1 MVSLPP
7 EPKRLHFETR
17 GEWRAWLKTHHQRA
31 DEAWLVICKKSER
44 PSGLALSEAVEEAL
58 CYGWIDGKLQS
69 LDRSHYAL
77 RFSPRR
83 RGSIW
88 SLSNIRRVRNL
99 IQTGRMTKAGLAKV
113 FEGRLSG
120 QWDAALEREE
130 TQRVP
135 PDLDAALRRRKSALA
150 GYRGLRVS
158 RKKMLLH
165 WLQDARRPETRQ
177 RRIRMI
183 VREVAG

>member
-1 MVSLPP
+1 MPP
-7 EPKRLHFETR
+7 EQNPLQFTR
-17 GEWRAWLKTHHQRA
+17 RSEWRAWLKTHHQRD

-44 PSGLALSEAVEEAL
+44 PSGLALTEAVEEAL
-58 CYGWIDGKLQS
+58 CYGWIDGKLKS
-69 LDRSHYAL
+69 LDHARYLL

-83 RGSIW
+83 RGSVW
-88 SLSNIRRVRNL
+88 SVSNIRRVREL

-130 TQRVP
+130 TRRVP
-135 PDLDAALRRRKSALA
+135 PDLQAALRRRKGALA

>member
-1 MVSLPP
+1 MPPDQNPLPFAS
-7 EPKRLHFETR
+7 RS
-17 GEWRAWLKTHHQRA
+17 EWRAWLKAHHQHA
-31 DEAWLVICKKSER
+31 NEAWLIICKKTER
-44 PSGLALSEAVEEAL
+44 PSGLALAEAVEEAL
-58 CYGWIDGKLQS
+58 CYGWIDGKLKS
-69 LDRSHYAL
+69 LDRAHYLL

-83 RGSIW
+83 RGSVW
-88 SLSNIRRVRNL
+88 SVSNIRRVREL

-130 TQRVP
+130 TGRVP
-135 PDLDAALRRRKSALA
+135 PDLEAALRRRKGALG

-165 WLQDARRPETRQ
+165 WLQDAKRPETRLK
-177 RRIRMI
+177 RIRMI

>member
-1 MVSLPP
+1 MPP
-7 EPKRLHFETR
+7 EQNPLQFARR
-17 GEWRAWLKTHHQRA
+17 SEWRAWLKTHHQRA
-31 DEAWLVICKKSER
+31 DEAWLVICKKSNR
-44 PSGLALSEAVEEAL
+44 PSGLALTEAVEEAL
-58 CYGWIDGKLQS
+58 CYGWIDGKLKS
-69 LDRSHYAL
+69 LDRARYLL

-83 RGSIW
+83 RGSVW
-88 SLSNIRRVRNL
+88 SVSNIRRVREL

-130 TQRVP
+130 TRRVP
-135 PDLDAALRRRKSALA
+135 PDLQAALRRRKGALA